1 MRTLGPDRGPQQLAV
16 WQPLDAELRPSY
28 VNSNIDSSPILDE
41 SKTRDRRGGNSVRL
55 VTFRPAGQDPR
66 LGILDGDTIVEPGP
80 VLRANEQLHHGTA
93 AGERAPAVADEMVA
107 FFESGHGGLA
117 AAEAA
122 LQVAR
127 SSRDKGDALHDS
139 EGNPVIHQ
147 QREVKVLAPV
157 PRPRRIRDYLTY
169 TKHAAGSGLQVP
181 PAFEAM
187 PICYKCNLE
196 TIIGPDEPLL
206 WPSYTD
212 QLDFELELGF
222 FTGAGGR
229 DLTPKEAQD
238 HIAGITIFND
248 VSARDIQMFEM
259 SLTIGPSK
267 GKDFC
272 TAMGPCV
279 LTMDEVDEWSVQ
291 MSARVNGELW
301 ASGSSKER
309 QFSFAEVLAWASLDE
324 DVYPGE
330 FLAVGTVG
338 GGCGLEL
345 DRWIQPGDVVELE
358 ASGVGVL
365 RNPVG
370 EKQARRQGAGLDSY
384 RGSPAVHVNHG

>member
-1 MRTLGPDRGPQQLAV
+1 VDRDLA
-16 WQPLDAELRPSY
+16 
-28 VNSNIDSSPILDE
+28 
-41 SKTRDRRGGNSVRL
+41 
-55 VTFRPAGQDPR
+55 
-66 LGILDGDTIVEPGP
+66 
-80 VLRANEQLHHGTA
+80 LRADRALRTGA
-93 AGERAPAVADEMVA
+93 AGGAPMAAREMVA
-107 FFESGHGGLA
+107 FFESGARGRALA
-117 AAEAA
+117 GEALALADDYRQRGDELTAPDGTRAVLPAADVR
-122 LQVAR
+122 L
-127 SSRDKGDALHDS
+127 
-139 EGNPVIHQ
+139 
-147 QREVKVLAPV
+147 LAPV

-169 TKHAAGSGLQVP
+169 TEHASGSGLEVP
-181 PAFEAM
+181 PAFAAM
-187 PICYKCNLE
+187 PICYKCNVE
-196 TIIGPDEPLL
+196 TVIGPDEPLL

-222 FTGAGGR
+222 FTSGGGR
-229 DLTPKEAQD
+229 DLTPAEAAGR
-238 HIAGITIFND
+238 IAGVTIFND

-279 LTMDEVDEWSVQ
+279 LTMDEVDEWAIQ
-291 MSARVNGELW
+291 MSARVNGEVW
-301 ASGSSKER
+301 AAGTTKNR

-324 DVYPGE
+324 TVYPGE
-330 FLAVGTVG
+330 FFGLGTVG

-370 EKQARRQGAGLDSY
+370 PRQARPAGAGVASY
-384 RGSPAVHVNHG
+384 QGSPAVHVQHHQ